1 LPAARATF
9 GQQLAPSEAY
19 RCRYAG
25 TRDRAPW
32 VFGCRAGACRRGRGQ
47 GGSHLAALCLGG
59 GRFLAI
65 FDLKTGT
72 VTQEVGYTSSFGD
85 GSVAMDGPVHSPDGR
100 TLWVPQSKDILRF
113 DVAADG
119 TVASSPT
126 ATAAVPHGAN
136 GDAFPSGLASSPDG
150 KRLTPHFK
158 SGQALHER
166 GRGGQLAL
174 GF

>member
-1 LPAARATF
+1 V
-9 GQQLAPSEAY
+9 
-19 RCRYAG
+19 
-25 TRDRAPW
+25 D
-32 VFGCRAGACRRGRGQ
+32 FGCRAGVRRRWRDG
-47 GGSHLAALCLGG
+47 GGSHLVALCLGG

-72 VTQEVGYTSSFGD
+72 VTQELGYTSSCGD
-85 GSVAMDGPVHSPDGR
+85 GSVAMDGPLYSPDGR

-119 TVASSPT
+119 TVVSPPPRRPRPC
-126 ATAAVPHGAN
+126 PHGAN
-136 GDAFPSGLASSPDG
+136 GDAFPSGLASAPDRN
-150 KRLTPHFK
+150 RLTPHFK